1 MPHYYQVF
9 GFSVESGIECPQL
22 LSAPPSPDPDIRISY
37 AEVPESLS
45 DAVDRSERWQ
55 TAPGLFLLNA
65 WPRARYMVR
74 SGREILIQPGHQ
86 VPSETLRL
94 VVLSAGISILLLQ
107 RRLLP
112 VHCSAIETPLGAALF
127 AGMSGAGKSTL
138 AGAFLA
144 RGYRLLA
151 DDMIALDA
159 QDNGDVLAWSGFPHI
174 RLWADAAQAL
184 DLPTGALRRMAPN
197 VDKFVSPQFT
207 RMGAASCRLN
217 VMYVLQPRDAS
228 GFSLVALPDTQRF
241 NAILDHTWQKAVLKG
256 MGLRQWHFHAS
267 ARIASRTYIASL
279 ARPAQPFD
287 INAAAD
293 LIEKDMFREHVLP

>member
-1 MPHYYQVF
+1 VPHYYQVF

-45 DAVDRSERWQ
+45 DAVDRTERWQ
-55 TAPGLFLLNA
+55 TAPGLYLLNA

-86 VPSETLRL
+86 VAAESLRL
-94 VVLSAGISILLLQ
+94 VVLSVGIAILLLQ

-112 VHCSAIETPLGAALF
+112 LHCSAIETPRGAVLF

-151 DDMIALDA
+151 DDMIALQA
-159 QDNGDVLAWSGFPHI
+159 QDDGEVLARSGFPHI

-184 DLPTGALRRMAPN
+184 DLPTEALRRMGPN

-207 RMGAASCRLN
+207 RMGAASCRVN
-217 VMYVLQPRDAS
+217 AMYVLQHRDAT
-228 GFSLVALPDTQRF
+228 GFSLASLNETQRF
-241 NAILDHTWQKAVLKG
+241 NAILDHTWQKAALKG
-256 MGLRQWHFHAS
+256 MGLREWHFHAS
-267 ARIASRTYIASL
+267 ARIASRTYLASL

-293 LIEKDMFREHVLP
+293 LIEEDMSLARILP